1 MAKVKERTDMMY
13 GFGGFGG
20 WIPMLL
26 WLVILVSV
34 VYLVI
39 YIVDRAGHRSSS
51 SKSSAEDTLR
61 ERYARGEIDTETF
74 LEMKKHLK
82 DK

>member
-1 MAKVKERTDMMY
+1 MMY

-39 YIVDRAGHRSSS
+39 YVIDRAGHRSPS
-51 SKSSAEDTLR
+51 SKSSAQETLQ

-74 LEMKKHLK
+74 LEMKKHLDDEK
-82 DK
+82 

>member
-1 MAKVKERTDMMY
+1 MMY

-20 WIPMLL
+20 WVPMLL

-39 YIVDRAGHRSSS
+39 YMLDRAGHRSPS
-51 SKSSAEDTLR
+51 SKSGAQQMLR

-74 LEMKKHLK
+74 LAMKRHLK
-82 DK
+82 EK

>member
-1 MAKVKERTDMMY
+1 MMY

-39 YIVDRAGHRSSS
+39 YIVDRAWHRSSS